1 MKPKVGDTIK
11 IIRMDDSNGKDL
23 AAQKMNG
30 VVATISHIDSIGQIH
45 LKGYTNEFQI
55 PSEVDR
61 KYSDNEEYIFEFD
74 SELC

>member
-1 MKPKVGDTIK
+1 MDGFDWNKPLMVDENDMINHKEHAN
-11 IIRMDDSNGKDL
+11 SEY
-23 AAQKMNG
+23 
-30 VVATISHIDSIGQIH
+30 IGFC
-45 LKGYTNEFQI
+45 YTNEFQI

>member
-1 MKPKVGDTIK
+1 MKTL
-11 IIRMDDSNGKDL
+11 N
-23 AAQKMNG
+23 N
-30 VVATISHIDSIGQIH
+30 
-45 LKGYTNEFQI
+45 YNTNEFQI